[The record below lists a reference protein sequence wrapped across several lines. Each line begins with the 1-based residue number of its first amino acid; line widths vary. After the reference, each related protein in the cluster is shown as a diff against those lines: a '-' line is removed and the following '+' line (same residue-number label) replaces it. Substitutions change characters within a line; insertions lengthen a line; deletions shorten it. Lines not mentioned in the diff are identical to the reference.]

1 MGCNQSTPVKEDP
14 KTMHVPFGHVPY
26 TPSLPEVMGPLY
38 HFPIEWWFYGGWASD
53 AANSKQFTILLYTL
67 RVTVDGG
74 VLYGIGVKDSSS
86 IPPDTAFVTK
96 TDKIALGRF
105 PTPTSTSWSTN
116 IEAAHASMTCKLTSG
131 TLGLSG
137 ATYQVDMNDR
147 TNNIQASL
155 KLKSTVGLVQEGAS
169 GAFPGIDTIQFA
181 MPAMAIQ
188 EGSSLTMNGKTTQLA
203 QGNIWLERQSVK
215 MFNVF
220 KPLYLGNWLAITMN
234 DQTSYT
240 ISFYWQKKEEK
251 GTQWI
256 VGTDVGC
263 PPTSK
268 TALEYPALQNW
279 DGSSPV
285 QGVNVLENQ
294 EFDLNILTPSD
305 PENSPHWKST
315 TNEKGNTYCT
325 AWHLKLKDKMY
336 KMVALVRGSEVWL
349 DTYFFEGT
357 ATLYDES
364 DVEVGHAF
372 VEQMG
377 YN

>member
-1 MGCNQSTPVKEDP
+1 MGRNHSTPVREDP
-14 KTMHVPFGHVPY
+14 QTIHVPFGHVPY
-26 TPSLPEVMGPLY
+26 TPSLPGVMGPLS
-38 HFPIEWWFYGGWASD
+38 HFPIEWWYYGGWASD
-53 AANSKQFTILLYTL
+53 AANSKQFTILVYSL
-67 RVTVDGG
+67 RALVDGG
-74 VLYGIGVKDSSS
+74 ILYGIGVKDSSS
-86 IPPDTAFVTK
+86 TPDTTFVTK
-96 TDKIALGRF
+96 TDRIGLGRF
-105 PTPTSTSWSTN
+105 PTPTSTSWSTKV
-116 IEAAHASMTCKLTSG
+116 EAPCTSMTCRLISG

-137 ATYQVDMNDR
+137 ATYQVDMSDT

-169 GAFPGIDTIQFA
+169 GAFPGIDTVQFA
-181 MPAMAIQ
+181 MPAMTIQ
-188 EGSSLTMNGKTTQLA
+188 EGSTITMNGEPTQLA

-220 KPLYLGNWLAITMN
+220 KPVYLGNWLAITMN

-240 ISFYWQKKEEK
+240 ISFYWPKKEEK

-256 VGTDVGC
+256 VGTEVGC

-268 TALEYPALQNW
+268 TALEYPALLNW

-285 QGVNVLENQ
+285 QGVNVMENQ

-305 PENSPHWKST
+305 PENSPHWKSA

-325 AWHLKLKDKMY
+325 AWHLKLKDRVY
-336 KMVALVRGSEVWL
+336 KMVALVPGSEVWL

-357 ATLYDES
+357 ATLHDEN
-364 DVEVGHAF
+364 DNEVGHAV